1 METRLERYRIY
12 RNEIINE
19 GVLLDR
25 LVDETNIS
33 KQYKTKIDALDSNIL
48 ANINENK
55 SLAKLISVNQNEMIE
70 SKQMVDFLNLIDEK
84 KISDISVEIN
94 EWSSKHQIQPIID
107 SKGNIS
113 MKWLIEDLSYSQFK
127 NNWDKIQIQNT
138 SWAKFQVDSKS
149 QISKINELSQ
159 LADNGNAIAE
169 LQTITT
175 YSDNKKNYNKI
186 IYIIPSMLSVLF
198 LIAIIALLVIIIT
211 RL

>member
-94 EWSSKHQIQPIID
+94 E
-107 SKGNIS
+107 
-113 MKWLIEDLSYSQFK
+113 
-127 NNWDKIQIQNT
+127 
-138 SWAKFQVDSKS
+138 
-149 QISKINELSQ
+149 
-159 LADNGNAIAE
+159 
-169 LQTITT
+169 
-175 YSDNKKNYNKI
+175 
-186 IYIIPSMLSVLF
+186 
-198 LIAIIALLVIIIT
+198 
-211 RL
+211 

>member
-1 METRLERYRIY
+1 
-12 RNEIINE
+12 
-19 GVLLDR
+19 
-25 LVDETNIS
+25 
-33 KQYKTKIDALDSNIL
+33 
-48 ANINENK
+48 
-55 SLAKLISVNQNEMIE
+55 MIE